1 MMVDTR
7 GGRGVMLL
15 IHGLWF
21 RPSVWTPWLQELDEA
36 GYDAVVLSWTDENQ
50 PSDNS
55 SPAVDPD
62 FNALLHAARRQIDA
76 LRSLPIVIGHGVGGA
91 VAERLLSDGD
101 AAAAISLA
109 PVPGGY
115 PAIPTA
121 ARLLGR
127 RMRLALLSMH
137 GSAVMPTFP
146 QFRRSIA
153 NVSSS
158 ADAQH
163 FYERHVTAA
172 APRNVLLRASRDR
185 TSVRSRRPR
194 RGPLLLAV
202 GGKDELIRE
211 MSTASLHRSY
221 RRRQPDAVT
230 DYKVFPDLD
239 HTMGLGTQGEVVLF
253 YCLDWLTGQNM

>member
-1 MMVDTR
+1 
-7 GGRGVMLL
+7 MLL

-21 RPSVWTPWLQELDEA
+21 RPSVWTAWLQELDEA

-50 PSDNS
+50 S
-55 SPAVDPD
+55 SGNGPPAADPD
-62 FNALLHAARRQIDA
+62 FNALLHAARRQVDA

-91 VAERLLSDGD
+91 VAERLLIDGD

-109 PVPGGY
+109 PVPCGY

-121 ARLLGR
+121 ARLLLR

-146 QFRRSIA
+146 QFWRSIA

-158 ADAQH
+158 TDAQH

-172 APRNVLLRASRDR
+172 TPRNVLLRALRDR
-185 TSVRSRRPR
+185 APARSGPPR

-221 RRRQPDAVT
+221 RRRQPDAIT

-239 HTMGLGTQGEVVLF
+239 HTLGLGTQGEVVLF

>member
-1 MMVDTR
+1 MDTR

-36 GYDAVVLSWTDENQ
+36 GYDTVVLSWTDENQ

-55 SPAVDPD
+55 PPAADPD

-127 RMRLALLSMH
+127 RMRLALLSMR